1 MLENDYNIKPV
12 ENLSNI
18 GSLAPID
25 QHSQKRRRQEK
36 RRGTTSP
43 RISRKPAGRNRDTDV
58 AIPESGSIDYRAEPS
73 RQAELIKMKGR
84 TKL

>member
-12 ENLSNI
+12 ENLSNV

-25 QHSQKRRRQEK
+25 QHSEKRRRQEK

-43 RISRKPAGRNRDTDV
+43 HD
-58 AIPESGSIDYRAEPS
+58 IPETGQDETATTDSASAAPGSIDYRA
-73 RQAELIKMKGR
+73 
-84 TKL
+84 